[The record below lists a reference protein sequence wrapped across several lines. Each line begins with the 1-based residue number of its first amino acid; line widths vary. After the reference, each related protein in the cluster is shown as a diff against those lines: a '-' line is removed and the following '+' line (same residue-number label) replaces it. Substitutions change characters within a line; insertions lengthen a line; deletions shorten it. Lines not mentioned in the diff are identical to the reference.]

1 MICKLYFEIVAPV
14 VIGIFF
20 FILGVISVIY
30 KLCFEPIELVG
41 QRPIKEMKM
50 MNSKKF
56 IISND
61 QNNQHLKGGFR
72 YRKDDDDD
80 DDDLEAEN
88 EKYMS
93 ENKIKIENKNMK
105 FSMEEIEYH
114 YDNTDSKKIKGTAN
128 NRPIVARHDSL
139 KPMIGLDDV
148 QSNQDIDK
156 LEGIISPYQFDSGN
170 EENGNE
176 GQNITV
182 NTFGGKLD
190 MSMDPLNQSVN
201 P

>member
-1 MICKLYFEIVAPV
+1 MESDAKNVKDSDILFFHKNPLNKTKL
-14 VIGIFF
+14 
-20 FILGVISVIY
+20 
-30 KLCFEPIELVG
+30 ELVG

-72 YRKDDDDD
+72 FRKDDDDD

-176 GQNITV
+176 G
-182 NTFGGKLD
+182 
-190 MSMDPLNQSVN
+190 
-201 P
+201 